1 MVLEYIW
8 SLIAAHLQHHCST
21 FIALL
26 QHISAPGHFSTITAH
41 LSTFYFLIPSSFTAL
56 LHHIQNTIAAHIQ
69 HHCSTFTAP
78 LQHIYSTIAAH
89 LQHHCSTFKT
99 PLQHI
104 YSTVA
109 AHVLY
114 NYSTCSVVLSA
125 YLQHY
130 YSTFDA
136 IIKHMYMC
144 YNLFCTFFVHLPS
157 EVQT

>member
-1 MVLEYIW
+1 MVLEYIR

-78 LQHIYSTIAAH
+78 LQHIYSIIAAH
-89 LQHHCSTFKT
+89 FSTRTFQH
-99 PLQHI
+99 
-104 YSTVA
+104 
-109 AHVLY
+109 
-114 NYSTCSVVLSA
+114 NYSTFQHILFYHPILS
-125 YLQHY
+125 LKPG
-130 YSTFDA
+130 TTRFG
-136 IIKHMYMC
+136 
-144 YNLFCTFFVHLPS
+144 FHLG
-157 EVQT
+157 QG

>member
-78 LQHIYSTIAAH
+78 LQHIYST
-89 LQHHCSTFKT
+89 
-99 PLQHI
+99 
-104 YSTVA
+104 VA

-114 NYSTCSVVLSA
+114 NYSTCSVVLST

>member
-26 QHISAPGHFSTITAH
+26 QHISAQLQNISAHSIFSSH
-41 LSTFYFLIPSSFTAL
+41 HHL
-56 LHHIQNTIAAHIQ
+56 LHYCTIFKTQ
-69 HHCSTFTAP
+69 